1 MEWRRSRNRSKKRS
15 WQINS
20 SSERERQEEW
30 ESERARKSHTKLD
43 IDSVRGQ
50 AYEGARCEGVKSG
63 VKFWNRRAT
72 KYGRINMFKIFMCP
86 SAAATIIVAAALCLP
101 TDLTKTVPPPPSP
114 LPLHPPTWLALS
126 CLVGTRFGNEPG
138 SQSGTCVYFYLRQKA
153 KGKRERERERERA
166 WHVCAENLCYKL
178 LIKVN
183 VARARARASQ
193 RTGLIEIFIIV
204 QSVMENCGK
213 CLLTKYIHIIS
224 ASTYA

>member
-1 MEWRRSRNRSKKRS
+1 MKKEQNRRKKRS

-20 SSERERQEEW
+20 SSEREA
-30 ESERARKSHTKLD
+30 ESERERARKSHTKLD

-50 AYEGARCEGVKSG
+50 AYEGAQCEGGKSG

-101 TDLTKTVPPPPSP
+101 TDLTKTVAQPPHPIPPPT

-138 SQSGTCVYFYLRQKA
+138 SQSGTCVYFYLRQ
-153 KGKRERERERERA
+153 
-166 WHVCAENLCYKL
+166 W
-178 LIKVN
+178 
-183 VARARARASQ
+183 Q
-193 RTGLIEIFIIV
+193 R
-204 QSVMENCGK
+204 
-213 CLLTKYIHIIS
+213 
-224 ASTYA
+224 